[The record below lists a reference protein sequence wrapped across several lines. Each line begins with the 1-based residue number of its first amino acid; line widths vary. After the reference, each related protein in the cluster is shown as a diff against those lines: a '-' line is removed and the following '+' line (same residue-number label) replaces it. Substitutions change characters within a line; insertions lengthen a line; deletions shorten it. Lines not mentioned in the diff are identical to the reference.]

1 MRYYM
6 IRYETLV
13 GEKSKTT
20 TRECLPFPIGG
31 SYLLAG
37 RFTLRSYYERISQ
50 PESRMDKSA

>member
-31 SYLLAG
+31 SYLLTG
-37 RFTLRSYYERISQ
+37 RFTLTLRRVLWQ
-50 PESRMDKSA
+50 TRG